1 MIHHNTEVDMSDK
14 AKQQSAHHTPSEI
27 EAQPY
32 LASAVD
38 EKIVVRLPAGL
49 REQLKL
55 ISEQRQR
62 SMNAE
67 VVTVLQ
73 EHIRLQTLEQMIAA
87 HEADG
92 STGTTKKMKQE
103 ALHKLLDRLPT
114 EKQDALLA
122 LLLG

>member
-1 MIHHNTEVDMSDK
+1 MIQPHTEVDMSDR
-14 AKQQSAHHTPSEI
+14 ATQQSAHHTPSGI

-49 REQLKL
+49 REQLKT

-87 HEADG
+87 HEAEG
-92 STGTTKKMKQE
+92 SVGTSKKMKQE
-103 ALHKLLDRLPT
+103 ALHKLLDRLPA

>member
-1 MIHHNTEVDMSDK
+1 MIQPHTEVDMSDI
-14 AKQQSAHHTPSEI
+14 APQQSAHHTPSEI

-32 LASAVD
+32 LASAVG

-49 REQLKL
+49 REQLKT

-87 HEADG
+87 HEAEG
-92 STGTTKKMKQE
+92 SVDTSKKMKQE
-103 ALHKLLDRLPT
+103 ALHKLLDRLPA

>member
-1 MIHHNTEVDMSDK
+1 MIDK
-14 AKQQSAHHTPSEI
+14 GKQQAVQHTPSGI

-32 LASAVD
+32 MASAMD
-38 EKIVVRLPAGL
+38 EKIVVRLPPGM
-49 REQLKL
+49 REKLKMV
-55 ISEQRQR
+55 SEQRQR

-87 HEADG
+87 HEAEGGDPNEA
-92 STGTTKKMKQE
+92 KKLKQE
-103 ALHKLLDRLPT
+103 ALHRLLDRLPA

>member
-1 MIHHNTEVDMSDK
+1 MSDRMM
-14 AKQQSAHHTPSEI
+14 KQQSSEHHTLGGF
-27 EAQPY
+27 EAQPF
-32 LASAVD
+32 LASTVVD

-49 REQLKL
+49 REQLKM

-73 EHIRLQTLEQMIAA
+73 EHIRLQSLEQMIAA

-92 STGTTKKMKQE
+92 ASSETKRLKQE
-103 ALHKLLDRLPT
+103 ALHKLLDRLPL

>member
-1 MIHHNTEVDMSDK
+1 MMDK
-14 AKQQSAHHTPSEI
+14 GKQQAVDHTSI
-27 EAQPY
+27 GIGAQPY
-32 LASAVD
+32 LTATID
-38 EKIVVRLPAGL
+38 EKIVVRLPPGL
-49 REQLKL
+49 REKLKL
-55 ISEQRQR
+55 VSEQRQR

-87 HEADG
+87 NEADG
-92 STGTTKKMKQE
+92 VDPTETKKMKQE
-103 ALHKLLDRLPT
+103 ALHRLLDRLPV

>member
-1 MIHHNTEVDMSDK
+1 MIDK
-14 AKQQSAHHTPSEI
+14 GKQQGVHHTPSGM

-32 LASAVD
+32 LASAMD
-38 EKIVVRLPAGL
+38 EKIVVRLPPGL
-49 REQLKL
+49 REKLKL
-55 ISEQRQR
+55 VSEQRQR

-87 HEADG
+87 NEADG
-92 STGTTKKMKQE
+92 VDPSETKKMKQE
-103 ALHKLLDRLPT
+103 ALHRLLDRLPA